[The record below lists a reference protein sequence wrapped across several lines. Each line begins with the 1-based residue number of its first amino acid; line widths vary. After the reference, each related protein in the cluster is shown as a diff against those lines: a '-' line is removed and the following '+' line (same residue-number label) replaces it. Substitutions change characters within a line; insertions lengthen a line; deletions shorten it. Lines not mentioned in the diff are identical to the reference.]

1 MRTERL
7 DSLEAAFV
15 SDEEGDASPVFLLAE
30 HAESSHERTQRL
42 LREEEAAVAA
52 VDARWTFVLGDAVG
66 MTEAEQRRV
75 LAAGG
80 VPLSLGTQ
88 SLLADHCVSLVHY
101 NLDQVL
107 GCSPVR

>member
-1 MRTERL
+1 M
-7 DSLEAAFV
+7 
-15 SDEEGDASPVFLLAE
+15 SPVFLLLE
-30 HAESSHERTQRL
+30 HAEASHERTQRV
-42 LREEEAAVAA
+42 LREQQVAVAA
-52 VDARWTFVLGDAVG
+52 ADASWTFVLGDAVG
-66 MTEAEQRRV
+66 MTQEEQQRV
-75 LAAGG
+75 LAVGG